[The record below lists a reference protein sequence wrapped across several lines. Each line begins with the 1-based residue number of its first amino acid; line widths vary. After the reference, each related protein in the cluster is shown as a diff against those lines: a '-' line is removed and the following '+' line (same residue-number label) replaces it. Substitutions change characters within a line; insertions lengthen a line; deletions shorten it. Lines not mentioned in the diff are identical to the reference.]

1 MIMGVLN
8 VTPDSFSDGGAHP
21 DAPSAIRAGIA
32 MAEEGA
38 DWIDV
43 GGESTRPGAAAVPDA
58 EELKRVL
65 PVVLGLVREGLRVSI
80 DTRKTSVAAVCL
92 EMGAGMVNDV
102 TALSAPSM
110 AEVCAAYGCTVCL
123 MHMQGEPSTMQA
135 APSYEDVVEEV
146 RAYLLSRAAFAEAK
160 GIARKRIWIDP
171 GIGFGKTVEHNL
183 SLLHHLGR
191 LTKTRYPVL
200 LGVSRKSFLGRIT
213 GADEPRDRIEGALA
227 TQVLGQAQ
235 GVKMIRTH
243 DVRATRR
250 AIAMASA
257 ILNADGKA

>member
-1 MIMGVLN
+1 
-8 VTPDSFSDGGAHP
+8 
-21 DAPSAIRAGIA
+21 
-32 MAEEGA
+32 
-38 DWIDV
+38 
-43 GGESTRPGAAAVPDA
+43 
-58 EELKRVL
+58 
-65 PVVLGLVREGLRVSI
+65 
-80 DTRKTSVAAVCL
+80 
-92 EMGAGMVNDV
+92 
-102 TALSAPSM
+102 
-110 AEVCAAYGCTVCL
+110 
-123 MHMQGEPSTMQA
+123 
-135 APSYEDVVEEV
+135 
-146 RAYLLSRAAFAEAK
+146 
-160 GIARKRIWIDP
+160 
-171 GIGFGKTVEHNL
+171 VEHNL